1 MNTQFRATAEEVTVV
16 TTNTAEET
24 LEITMATMEELPDG
38 PAKDMLKEQII
49 KIQAR
54 LLQKATASAD
64 QDTEE
69 KATAEAIEALLGPP
83 VNLEGGGEE
92 DPLSPMS
99 MVSNDS
105 EGWGLEAQELGL
117 QEGDSD
123 LTDWLPP
130 LPGGPGHAGGG
141 NSGPHSWPALSHTP
155 RDTARK

>member
-1 MNTQFRATAEEVTVV
+1 MDEMNTQFRATAEEVTVV

-38 PAKDMLKEQII
+38 PAKDMLKEHII

-92 DPLSPMS
+92 DP
-99 MVSNDS
+99 
-105 EGWGLEAQELGL
+105 
-117 QEGDSD
+117 
-123 LTDWLPP
+123 
-130 LPGGPGHAGGG
+130 
-141 NSGPHSWPALSHTP
+141 
-155 RDTARK
+155 